1 MVSKIFLDANVLLD
15 FTLKRK
21 AYHDAKKLI
30 ELVITEKLKGF
41 VSPAIIHIV
50 GYWLTKAYGAKEA
63 KKLLLALLV
72 DIQCL
77 DIPHE
82 IVIHALLSKI
92 NDIEDSLQYYTAL
105 HFKLDFFISEDK
117 LLKKESTSVLPVYS
131 IKEFLEEF
139 QF

>member
-1 MVSKIFLDANVLLD
+1 MVSKIFLDVNVLLD
-15 FTLKRK
+15 FTLKRN
-21 AYHDAKKLI
+21 AYPDAKKLI
-30 ELVITEKLKGF
+30 ELVITERIKAF
-41 VSPAIIHIV
+41 VTPAIIHIV

-63 KKLLLALLV
+63 KNLLLALLV

-82 IVIHALLSKI
+82 IVINALLSKI

-117 LLKKESTSVLPVYS
+117 LLKKESTSLLPVYS

>member
-1 MVSKIFLDANVLLD
+1 MASKIFLDANVLLD

-21 AYHDAKKLI
+21 AYSDAKKLI
-30 ELVITEKLKGF
+30 ELILDQKIKGF
-41 VSPAIIHIV
+41 VTPAIIHIV
-50 GYWLTKAYGAKEA
+50 GYWLTKAYGAKKA
-63 KKLLLALLV
+63 KELLLSILV
-72 DIQCL
+72 DIQSL

-82 IVIHALLSKI
+82 IVINALLSKI

-105 HFKLDFFISEDK
+105 HYKLDYFISEDK

-139 QF
+139 EF

>member
-1 MVSKIFLDANVLLD
+1 M
-15 FTLKRK
+15 
-21 AYHDAKKLI
+21 
-30 ELVITEKLKGF
+30 
-41 VSPAIIHIV
+41 
-50 GYWLTKAYGAKEA
+50 
-63 KKLLLALLV
+63 

-77 DIPHE
+77 DISHQ
-82 IVIHALLSKI
+82 IVINALLSKI

>member
-15 FTLKRK
+15 FTLKRNT
-21 AYHDAKKLI
+21 YPDAKKLI
-30 ELVITEKLKGF
+30 ELVITDKLKAF
-41 VSPAIIHIV
+41 VTPAIIHIV
-50 GYWLTKAYGAKEA
+50 GYWLTKTYGAKEA
-63 KKLLLALLV
+63 KKLLLTLLV

-77 DIPHE
+77 DISHQ
-82 IVIHALLSKI
+82 IVINALLSKI

>member
-1 MVSKIFLDANVLLD
+1 MASKIFLDANVLLD

-21 AYHDAKKLI
+21 AYPDAKKLI
-30 ELVITEKLKGF
+30 ELILEEKIKGF
-41 VSPAIIHIV
+41 VTPAIIHIV
-50 GYWLTKAYGAKEA
+50 GYWLTKAYGAKKA
-63 KKLLLALLV
+63 KELLLSILV
-72 DIQCL
+72 DIQSL

-82 IVIHALLSKI
+82 IVINALLSKI

-105 HFKLDFFISEDK
+105 HYKLDYFISEDK

-139 QF
+139 EY